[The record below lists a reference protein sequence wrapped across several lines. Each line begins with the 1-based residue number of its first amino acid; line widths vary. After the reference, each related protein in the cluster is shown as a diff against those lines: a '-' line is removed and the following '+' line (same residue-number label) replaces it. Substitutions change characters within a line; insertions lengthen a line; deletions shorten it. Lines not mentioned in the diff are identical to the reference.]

1 MTETNQE
8 YRAPV
13 SIKGTILEKIAL
25 ATAGELKEAKIKLPF
40 DKLNAALAS
49 APAVR
54 SFRKALG
61 NRFPA
66 IIAEI
71 KKASPSAGLICKD
84 FDPLR
89 IINEYE
95 KGGAAAISVITEKR
109 HFQGDLTILAEL
121 RRSSEMAL
129 LRKDFIID
137 PYQIYEARNA
147 GADAVLLITV
157 LLSKNDLRQF
167 RIEAERLGMDALVE
181 THNEAE
187 LEQALESGASI
198 IGVNSRDL
206 RTFEV
211 DTTVAM
217 NLGQKIPSD
226 VFAVAESGIK
236 SPEDIRRLAEAGFKG
251 FLIGE
256 RFMRAPSPGAA
267 LAELIRGVN
276 VI

>member
-8 YRAPV
+8 YRSPER
-13 SIKGTILEKIAL
+13 IKGTILERIAL
-25 ATAGELKEAKIKLPF
+25 AKAEELQEAKIKHPL
-40 DKLNAALAS
+40 DGLKTALVS

-54 SFRKALG
+54 GFKKALE

-84 FDPLR
+84 FDPLG
-89 IINEYE
+89 IIREYE
-95 KGGAAAISVITEKR
+95 KGGAAAVSVITEKR
-109 HFQGDLTILAEL
+109 HFQGDLAILAEL
-121 RRSSEMAL
+121 RRNSSMAL

-147 GADAVLLITV
+147 GADAVLLIAM
-157 LLSKNDLRQF
+157 LLSASDLRQF
-167 RIEAERLGMDALVE
+167 RIVAERIGMDALVE

-211 DTTVAM
+211 DMTVAM
-217 NLGQKIPSD
+217 TLGRKIPSG

-236 SPEDIRRLAEAGFKG
+236 SAADIRRLAGAGFKG
-251 FLIGE
+251 FLVGE
-256 RFMRAPSPGAA
+256 QFMRAPSPGAA
-267 LAELIRGVN
+267 LAELIEGVN
-276 VI
+276 AT